1 MIQLINHILNDI
13 TNTQKTTK
21 PIPVKDSG
29 DVYVAEFELAGFSKK
44 DIEIQVSD
52 NTLTIEAKNEQRNKS
67 FKLFLYDLVSE
78 EHITASLKNGL
89 LNITLPKKEVSA
101 TKKINIK

>member
-1 MIQLINHILNDI
+1 MNTLINHILNDI

-21 PIPVKDSG
+21 HIPVKDSG

-44 DIEIQVSD
+44 DVQIQVSD